1 MKSLNCRKAEE
12 WIVTDLDE
20 GLEHEKRLILE
31 DHLLG
36 CASCRKMR
44 EDTGSL
50 LSDVAA
56 DLPEDPGEA
65 FWRYYRTSLDARLRD
80 RDISRSLGFWWTR
93 ARGFWWKPASVFAM
107 AILVFV
113 IISIG
118 IFHPRSFRPSIDE
131 AVASQLIG
139 ELNQLYGPDS
149 DELTHFTVTAGD
161 AQLAQVSR
169 SSVLDESFV
178 EWFEV
183 EDEPNQ
189 LFL

>member
-1 MKSLNCRKAEE
+1 MKNLNCRKAEE

-44 EDTGSL
+44 EDTESL

-56 DLPEDPGEA
+56 DVPEDPGEA
-65 FWRYYRTSLDARLRD
+65 FWRYYRISLDARLRD
-80 RDISRSLGFWWTR
+80 RDIPRSW
-93 ARGFWWKPASVFAM
+93 GFWWKPASVFAM

-131 AVASQLIG
+131 AEASQLIG

-149 DELTHFTVTAGD
+149 DDLTYFAVTAGD

>member
-1 MKSLNCRKAEE
+1 MKNLNCRKAEE

-20 GLEHEKRLILE
+20 GLEHERRLILE

-44 EDTGSL
+44 EETELL
-50 LSDVAA
+50 LSEVATDA
-56 DLPEDPGEA
+56 PEDPGEA
-65 FWRYYRTSLDARLRD
+65 FWKLYRVSLDARLRE
-80 RDISRSLGFWWTR
+80 RDVSRSWGFWWTR
-93 ARGFWWKPASVFAM
+93 ARGFGWKPASVFAM

-118 IFHPRSFRPSIDE
+118 IFHPRSFRPSTDE
-131 AVASQLIG
+131 ALSPQLIG
-139 ELNQLYGPDS
+139 ELNQLYGPVS
-149 DELTHFTVTAGD
+149 DELPYYALTAGD
-161 AQLAQVSR
+161 AQFSQVSR
-169 SSVLDESFV
+169 SSVLDDSSV

-183 EDEPNQ
+183 EDEPNP

>member
-1 MKSLNCRKAEE
+1 MKNLNCRKAEE

-44 EDTGSL
+44 EDTELL
-50 LSDVAA
+50 LSEVAA
-56 DLPEDPGEA
+56 DAPEDPGEA
-65 FWRYYRTSLDARLRD
+65 FWKSYRNSLDARLRE
-80 RDISRSLGFWWTR
+80 RDISRSWSFWWTR
-93 ARGFWWKPASVFAM
+93 AWGFGWKPASVFGM

-113 IISIG
+113 MISIG
-118 IFHPRSFRPSIDE
+118 IFHPWGSRPPTDE
-131 AVASQLIG
+131 ALSPQLIG
-139 ELNQLYGPDS
+139 ELNQLYGPVS
-149 DELTHFTVTAGD
+149 DETYFALPGD
-161 AQLAQVSR
+161 DSQFSR
-169 SSVLDESFV
+169 ISSSSILDESFM